1 MIQDDYG
8 VVSDEILYDIAYAI
22 NVNAPNF
29 GSTEWLTKRMQELGR
44 FNAKQRNRIYNVAYS
59 NDLTTLAWKTLR
71 DIEHEFPQT
80 KGIIPRD
87 ERVRLT
93 VRAVANQT
101 SQYFGVLNAT
111 MLRSADQLYQT
122 ALTEV
127 ERRMLLATEAVM
139 TGMTTKMSVTK
150 DVIDLVQKLGI
161 TGFIDKSGRKW
172 SAEAYADLV
181 TRSSMGNIQRQI
193 MVDRCHDYGEDI
205 VYAPIKFPSRPMCAD
220 WQGKLLSLS
229 DQRYTT
235 TDLYDRPMEVFPYS
249 DAVGHP
255 AGLWGCNCGHGHAVF
270 IPNLSEV
277 VEPVNKMTPEQNA
290 EAYALT
296 QQERQL
302 ERNVRNNKTKVKML
316 EKAGVT
322 GDGLDQAKNKLKQS
336 RANYREFLNR
346 YGYDPTAGR
355 TYVHGFSPSKKYN
368 DAERSILGYLKKS
381 GIEYKEVPLLK
392 KKLTEQQIID
402 KLSGGDKT
410 KGSCVS
416 LALAYAGN
424 MLGYDVTDFRGGR
437 SQNYFAFHAGN
448 IARLDGVVSKKIK
461 SSNDIKASLELLR
474 SIDKDNKE
482 YMLVTGRH
490 CAIVR
495 KDVDEFEYLELQS
508 RFSSRNIFKPLD
520 EGELKWRFDCKK
532 SHTSYGQ
539 KIEWDN
545 YLIDVASLKN
555 SSAFR
560 ELLGYINTDPT
571 KQMKGTTGDVK

>member
-29 GSTEWLTKRMQELGR
+29 GSAQWLTKRMQELGK

-139 TGMTTKMSVTK
+139 TGMATKMSVTK
-150 DVIDLVQKLGI
+150 DVIDLVQKIGV
-161 TGFIDKSGRKW
+161 TGFVDKAGRKW

-205 VYAPIKFPSRPMCAD
+205 VYAPIKFPSRPLCAD

-229 DQRYTT
+229 NQHYFTN
-235 TDLYDRPMEVFPYS
+235 DLYDRPMEVFPYS
-249 DAVGHP
+249 DAVGAP

-277 VEPVNKMTPEQNA
+277 VKPVNQMTPEQNA

-322 GDGLDQAKNKLKQS
+322 GDDLDQAKNKLKQ
-336 RANYREFLNR
+336 ANNAYKGFLNK

-355 TYVHGFSPSKKYN
+355 TYVYGYNGRKTNIVGDESKITFDEK
-368 DAERSILGYLKKS
+368 IL
-381 GIEYKEVPLLK
+381 
-392 KKLTEQQIID
+392 
-402 KLSGGDKT
+402 
-410 KGSCVS
+410 
-416 LALAYAGN
+416 
-424 MLGYDVTDFRGGR
+424 
-437 SQNYFAFHAGN
+437 
-448 IARLDGVVSKKIK
+448 
-461 SSNDIKASLELLR
+461 
-474 SIDKDNKE
+474 NKE
-482 YMLVTGRH
+482 KFAGVPKLVKNLANEYNTRLTRVLIGAEKSAGDVDISGERMRLNTGQKTTVLHEFAHTLTSTKSDKYGLTHDQEFWKEIRRINRQYH
-490 CAIVR
+490 
-495 KDVDEFEYLELQS
+495 KDVDAVQDTTRWISTYEH
-508 RFSSRNIFKPLD
+508 SSRNVD
-520 EGELKWRFDCKK
+520 EFFAE
-532 SHTSYGQ
+532 
-539 KIEWDN
+539 
-545 YLIDVASLKN
+545 
-555 SSAFR
+555 AFAHAKAR
-560 ELLGYINTDPT
+560 ELGFEIPIKYGRDFTYSQMVLDTIDKYFK
-571 KQMKGTTGDVK
+571 KQK